1 MTRRPLYRRRMTFQ
15 LRLIF
20 WALAGAGVGYFA
32 LDGFGI
38 LLGSMLGAMQAGR
51 EEDLDLFV

>member
-1 MTRRPLYRRRMTFQ
+1 MTFQ

-32 LDGFGI
+32 LDGLGI
-38 LLGSMLGAMQAGR
+38 ILGSMLGAMQAGR

>member
-1 MTRRPLYRRRMTFQ
+1 MTFQ

-32 LDGFGI
+32 LDGLGLI
-38 LLGSMLGAMQAGR
+38 LGAMLGAARAGTD
-51 EEDLDLFV
+51 EDVDLFV